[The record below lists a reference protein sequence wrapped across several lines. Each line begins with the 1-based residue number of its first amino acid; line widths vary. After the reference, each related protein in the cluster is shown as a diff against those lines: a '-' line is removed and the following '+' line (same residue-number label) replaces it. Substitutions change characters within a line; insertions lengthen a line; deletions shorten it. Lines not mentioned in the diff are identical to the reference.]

1 MSHIGPRGNTT
12 IYVLR
17 LDNKNVFY
25 VGATMRKVENRIIDI
40 ATGVDVPC
48 FVGKKKFNVE
58 ETLPGL
64 TPMEEMTT
72 TLRYMRAYGIDNVRG
87 ACWSNLIFSQY
98 QINMI
103 SNFMDIL
110 TSCER
115 FMV

>member
-25 VGATMRKVENRIIDI
+25 VGATVRKVENRII
-40 ATGVDVPC
+40 
-48 FVGKKKFNVE
+48 
-58 ETLPGL
+58 
-64 TPMEEMTT
+64 
-72 TLRYMRAYGIDNVRG
+72 
-87 ACWSNLIFSQY
+87 
-98 QINMI
+98 
-103 SNFMDIL
+103 DIL